1 MNGNKI
7 TVYGLTGEKTAPTG
21 AWEKKSGYI
30 TKTEDSKGAA
40 TGLYDDLVNGLYN
53 ADPIQ
58 HMFWPI
64 FNDTMT
70 NSQGHI
76 KNDYGYD
83 SI

>member
-1 MNGNKI
+1 MKGEEIRLVDYMEGKNKRFVI
-7 TVYGLTGEKTAPTG
+7 PVYQRNYDWRTANC
-21 AWEKKSGYI
+21 KQ
-30 TKTEDSKGAA
+30 
-40 TGLYDDLVNGLYN
+40 LYDDLVNGLYN